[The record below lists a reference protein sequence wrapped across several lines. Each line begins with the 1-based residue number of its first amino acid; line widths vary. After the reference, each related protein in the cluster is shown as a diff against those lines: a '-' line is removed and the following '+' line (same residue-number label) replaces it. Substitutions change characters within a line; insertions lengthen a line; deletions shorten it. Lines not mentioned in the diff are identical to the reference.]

1 MESLEPNGGP
11 SSYPKTPPQHFNIKS
26 QLHET
31 SHQKTRHQNYINSNI
46 IKSELPNHFMR
57 DFNIII
63 DHRQNSSTVTTL
75 RSKPKYVYQK
85 FIPEFVLSLLFGI
98 KLVLFMFF
106 YRLSNSLMPIS
117 FGTLLTMFYY
127 LFNCFTLLS
136 LFRP

>member
-1 MESLEPNGGP
+1 MKHL
-11 SSYPKTPPQHFNIKS
+11 IK
-26 QLHET
+26 
-31 SHQKTRHQNYINSNI
+31 KTRHQNYINSNI

-136 LFRP
+136 LFRPQLFPVFLQFHCPLHQKSLISWHSTNII